1 DVCPGYICPNGAR
14 RSSAQVLELALAGGA
29 RLQLLT
35 GVEAE
40 RLVTDGQGQVSGVEV
55 CDRATGR
62 RTVYRARRYA
72 VGAGALGS
80 PLVLLRSG
88 LGGPLVGRH
97 YMYHLSPVVA
107 AIFPRH
113 TGADAAFV
121 KQVGFADYYFGTRR
135 FPHKLGFIQSLPV
148 PGPLMLA

>member
-1 DVCPGYICPNGAR
+1 RCLQCDACPGYICPNGAR
-14 RSSAQVLELALAGGA
+14 RSSAQLLDKAVTGGA

-40 RLVTDGQGQVSGVEV
+40 RLLTDGQGQVIGVQV

-62 RTVYRARRYA
+62 RAVYRARRYA
-72 VGAGALGS
+72 LGAGALGS
-80 PLVLLRSG
+80 PLLLLRSG

-107 AIFPRH
+107 AVFPRP
-113 TGADAAFV
+113 TEADAAFV

-135 FPHKLGFIQSLPV
+135 FPDKLGLI
-148 PGPLMLA
+148 